1 MSSLL
6 TGVINMP
13 DLVQLYNPKS
23 KQYVL
28 IDRDIGVILEHKE
41 TPGPWDG
48 IPMAEMIETCK
59 KVGSET

>member
-1 MSSLL
+1 
-6 TGVINMP
+6 MP